1 MPVSGGGSHYS
12 WDHLYGYGKYGEV
25 QETWGEYAERRLQEI
40 DDSMHDYDYDYDEDE
55 ENMTD

>member
-25 QETWGEYAERRLQEI
+25 HETWGEYAERRLQEI
-40 DDSMHDYDYDYDEDE
+40 EQDDYYSMDEYDEAYGVY
-55 ENMTD
+55 